1 MQLLIDQLNIQLRD
15 RGMYVELSS
24 EAEDWLLEKGYQ
36 PKYGARP
43 LKRCIQRY
51 VEDSLSEYLIKGK
64 FKEGDRISVIVKDS
78 ELGMI
83 RKSKKAKEEIGAGKS
98 GWIEKD

>member
-1 MQLLIDQLNIQLRD
+1 MQLLVDQLNIQLRD
-15 RGMYVELSS
+15 KEMSVELSK

-64 FKEGDRISVIVKDS
+64 FKEGDRISIIVKDS

-83 RKSKKAKEEIGAGKS
+83 RKNKKAKEEIGAGKS